1 MHIYDHQPNAFALWL
16 AQQDGGP
23 NLGGGPGNTETTGAT
38 DGGGA
43 GGSPSLFG
51 GSFLPLILMMFVVII
66 IWSVMGQRREKKKR
80 ERLLGSIT
88 KHDRVQTVG
97 GIIGSVVDLR
107 KDTVV
112 LKVDESTNTRMTFAR
127 SSIQQVLTERSDS
140 ENEST
145 ESES

>member
-1 MHIYDHQPNAFALWL
+1 MHIYDHQPNAFTLWL

-38 DGGGA
+38 NGGGA
-43 GGSPSLFG
+43 GGSPSGFPN
-51 GSFLPLILMMFVVII
+51 FLPIILVMFVVII
-66 IWSVMGQRREKKKR
+66 VWSVMGQRREKKKR

-88 KHDRVQTVG
+88 KHDQVQTVG

-140 ENEST
+140 ETEST

>member
-1 MHIYDHQPNAFALWL
+1 MHILDHQPDAFTLWL

-23 NLGGGPGNTETTGAT
+23 DLGGPGNTETTGAT
-38 DGGGA
+38 DGGGGA
-43 GGSPSLFG
+43 GSSSPIT
-51 GSFLPLILMMFVVII
+51 SFLPLILLMFVVMIV
-66 IWSVMGQRREKKKR
+66 WSVMGQRKEKKKR

-88 KHDRVQTVG
+88 KHDQVQTVG

-140 ENEST
+140 DNEST
-145 ESES
+145 KSES